1 MWFFRGLYWEERS
14 FWILLL
20 FSKDYPAC
28 SHSTFCAQGVRVSRV
43 LQNPLSAHLAPLGME
58 WGQTT
63 AVPGADSLGKE
74 ISSLE
79 TQCQQQLPHTEFS
92 CQSKGCLKAPQD
104 IKIVIDFSLF
114 GAQSVRKSA

>member
-1 MWFFRGLYWEERS
+1 MFTQH
-14 FWILLL
+14 ILLSGYPDP
-20 FSKDYPAC
+20 SKINSVPAW
-28 SHSTFCAQGVRVSRV
+28 HRW
-43 LQNPLSAHLAPLGME
+43 E
-58 WGQTT
+58 WNRDKATP
-63 AVPGADSLGKE
+63 VPGAASLEKE

-79 TQCQQQLPHTEFS
+79 TQCQQQLPHTEFP